1 MLRGKDAVPLYQQL
15 EDIIQAQIET
25 GELKPGEQI
34 PTELVLA
41 DKYNVS
47 RITIRQTLADLV
59 KKGLLER
66 KQGKG
71 TFVAFPK
78 IERELISVHSFSER
92 MRSKG
97 YTPGSR
103 VLSIKLAVATASVR
117 KHLGLEEGEEVIAIE
132 RLRLTNDEPV
142 VLENSFI
149 PYSTYPLVMEAEIN
163 IGSLYQFL
171 KEKYNVSPALSK
183 KTLEIT
189 VANEYEA
196 KLLNIYAG
204 QPLFLLNALVLTEDH
219 QPIEFVKTLLRGDR
233 VKFQI

>member
-1 MLRGKDAVPLYQQL
+1 MLREKDAVPLYQQL

-25 GELKPGEQI
+25 GEIKPGEQI
-34 PTELVLA
+34 PPEISLA

-59 KKGLLER
+59 KKGLLYR

-71 TFVAFPK
+71 TFVATPK
-78 IERELISVHSFSER
+78 IERELINVHSFSER

-97 YTPGSR
+97 YIPGSK
-103 VLSIKLAVATASVR
+103 VLSIQLTLATPSVR
-117 KHLGLEEGEEVIAIE
+117 KYLALGEGEQVITIE
-132 RLRLTNDEPV
+132 RLRLSNEEPI
-142 VLENSFI
+142 VLEHSFI
-149 PYSTYPLVMEAEIN
+149 PYSAYPLVLEADIN

-171 KEKYNVSPALSK
+171 KEKYHVTPTVSQK
-183 KTLEIT
+183 MLEIT

-196 KLLNIYAG
+196 KLLKIYPG
-204 QPLFLLNALVLTEDH
+204 QPLFLLSALVMTDDKRPVEY
-219 QPIEFVKTLLRGDR
+219 VKTLLRGDR

>member
-1 MLRGKDAVPLYQQL
+1 MLRGKDIVPLYQQL

-25 GELKPGEQI
+25 GELKPGEQVPPEI
-34 PTELVLA
+34 LLA
-41 DKYNVS
+41 DQYNVS

-59 KKGLLER
+59 KKGLLFR

-71 TFVAFPK
+71 TFVATPK

-97 YTPGSR
+97 YIPGSK
-103 VLSIKLAVATASVR
+103 VLSIKLTLATPNVR
-117 KHLGLEEGEEVIAIE
+117 KYLELGEGEQVIAIE
-132 RLRLTNDEPV
+132 RLRLSNQEPI

-149 PYSTYPLVMEAEIN
+149 SYSAYPLVLEADIN

-171 KEKYNVSPALSK
+171 KEKYNVAPTISK

-196 KLLNIYAG
+196 KLLKIYPG
-204 QPLFLLNALVLTEDH
+204 QPLFLLRALVMTDDKRPVEY
-219 QPIEFVKTLLRGDR
+219 VKTLLRGDR

>member
-1 MLRGKDAVPLYQQL
+1 MLRGKDPVPLYQQL

-25 GELKPGEQI
+25 GELKSGEQI
-34 PTELVLA
+34 PTEVFLA
-41 DKYNVS
+41 NKYKVS

-59 KKGLLER
+59 KKGLLYR

-71 TFVAFPK
+71 TFVAIPK

-97 YTPGSR
+97 YIPGSQ
-103 VLSIKLAVATASVR
+103 VLSLTLIKANTSVR
-117 KHLGLEEGEEVIAIE
+117 KYLELGEGEEVVAIE
-132 RLRLTNDEPV
+132 RLRLTNEEPI

-149 PYSTYPLVMEAEIN
+149 PYSAYPLVLEADIRL
-163 IGSLYQFL
+163 GSLYQFL
-171 KEKYNVSPALSK
+171 KEKYHVSR

-196 KLLNIYAG
+196 KLLKIYPG
-204 QPLFLLNALVLTEDH
+204 QPLFLLNAVVLTEDNR
-219 QPIEFVKTLLRGDR
+219 PIEYVKTLLRGDR